1 MPSRNLATPGVARQ
15 ALDGSLGV
23 HDIAKSQGLPS
34 PGRRVGSGFKA
45 FTRLEAR
52 RAHDNLLV

>member
-1 MPSRNLATPGVARQ
+1 MPSRNLAHQGRTPG